1 MITFERSFDYDLIRS
16 VLTHPRLYRYL
27 ADDTSPPAYEFTP
40 QQHPAIWY
48 VTVRDDRELL
58 GLWMFVPQNGVCW
71 EVHTALLPN
80 AWGERGQLA
89 ARLLPGWM
97 WRNTSCR
104 RIVSNVPTTNRLAL
118 HFALKAGMKIFGV
131 NEASFLKN
139 GVLCDQV
146 MLGISKPFK
155 VPIADD
161 GIGLES
167 IAVAIAE
174 ALEPPK
180 EEACQQPQF
189 CHS

>member
-1 MITFERSFDYDLIRS
+1 MITFERSFDYELIRS
-16 VLTHPRLYRYL
+16 VLTHPKIYRYL
-27 ADDTSPPAYEFTP
+27 ADDQSPPAYEFCP

-89 ARLLPGWM
+89 ARLLPDWM
-97 WRNTSCR
+97 WRNTQCR

-118 HFALKAGMKIFGV
+118 HFALKSGMRIYGV

-139 GVLCDQV
+139 EMLVDQV
-146 MLGISKPFK
+146 CLGISRPFK
-155 VPIADD
+155 P
-161 GIGLES
+161 
-167 IAVAIAE
+167 AIAE
-174 ALEPPK
+174 AETQSESFADDGHGKSDGKIQSIDCGNISP
-180 EEACQQPQF
+180 
-189 CHS
+189 